1 MTTIRPFKADDVA
14 DAGQLLADRHAAH
27 RRSQPL
33 LSARYE
39 DPAVAAGEIAATL
52 QQSDASGAVAVGG
65 DRLTGFLLGA
75 PKPDPVWGPNLW
87 VESAGQ
93 AIEEPETMR
102 DLYRLAAIRWVDEGR
117 IAHYVLTPAYDPAL
131 LDAWYR
137 LGFGQQHAHGIRPVP
152 TSPPTPPASVRIRQ
166 PCRDDIDVLA
176 RLDLALPDHQGQSP
190 VFSAGTVPTLDA
202 ARAEWEDDIDGDVDD
217 SFVAEIDGRVVGS
230 AIGVPLEKSG
240 SHVGPA
246 RPDNAGFLG
255 FAAVLPEARRH
266 GAGRALGEAV
276 GWWAARSGFDSVVT
290 DWRVTNLL
298 SSRTWPRLG
307 YETTFVR
314 LHRLLGH

>member
-1 MTTIRPFKADDVA
+1 MSTIRPFEPDDV
-14 DAGQLLADRHAAH
+14 DGAGRLLADRHAAH

-39 DPAVAAGEIAATL
+39 DPAVAAAEIATAW
-52 QQSDASGAVAVGG
+52 QQADASGAVAVDG
-65 DRLTGFLLGA
+65 DRLTGFLIGA
-75 PKPDPVWGPNLW
+75 PKRSPVWGPNLW

-93 AIEEPETMR
+93 AVEEPETMR
-102 DLYRLAAIRWVDEGR
+102 DLYGLAASRWVDEGR
-117 IAHYVLTPAYDPAL
+117 TAHYALTPAYDPDV

-152 TSPPTPPASVRIRQ
+152 TRAPTPPPSVRIRG
-166 PCRDDIDVLA
+166 PRREDIDSLA
-176 RLDLALPDHQGQSP
+176 RLDLSLPDHQGRSP

-202 ARAEWEDDIDGDVDD
+202 ARAEWEDDLAGDVDGC
-217 SFVAEIDGRVVGS
+217 FVAEVDGRVVGS
-230 AIGVPLEKSG
+230 AVGVPLEKSG

-255 FAAVLPEARRH
+255 FAAVLPEARGH

-276 GWWAARSGFDSVVT
+276 GWWAAESGFDSLVT

-314 LHRLLGH
+314 LHRLLGY